1 MTARS
6 KSAPA
11 KKSRFS
17 FFPGVVAELRKAHWP
32 TRQEALRLSILVLI
46 VCIVVGQEALRL
58 SILVLIVCIVVGAIL
73 GVLDLAFARLFLLL
87 GG

>member
-1 MTARS
+1 MTTYAKKASS

-17 FFPGVVAELRKAHWP
+17 FFTEVVAELRKAHWP
-32 TRQEALRLSILVLI
+32 TRQETLRLSILVLV
-46 VCIVVGQEALRL
+46 VCAVVG
-58 SILVLIVCIVVGAIL
+58 GIL
-73 GVLDLAFARLFLLL
+73 GALDFAFTRLFLLL

>member
-1 MTARS
+1 MTTQAKKAS
-6 KSAPA
+6 AKSAPA

-17 FFPGVVAELRKAHWP
+17 FFPEVIAELRKAHWP

-46 VCIVVGQEALRL
+46 VCAIVG
-58 SILVLIVCIVVGAIL
+58 GIL
-73 GVLDLAFARLFLLL
+73 GALDLGFTRLFLLL

>member
-1 MTARS
+1 MTTRANKAS
-6 KSAPA
+6 TKSAPA

-17 FFPGVVAELRKAHWP
+17 FFTEVVAELRKAHWP

-46 VCIVVGQEALRL
+46 VCAI
-58 SILVLIVCIVVGAIL
+58 VGAIL
-73 GVLDLAFARLFLLL
+73 GALDLAFTRLFLLI

>member
-1 MTARS
+1 MTTHAKKAGT

-17 FFPGVVAELRKAHWP
+17 FFPEVIAELRKAHWP
-32 TRQEALRLSILVLI
+32 TRQEALRLSILVLVVCAI
-46 VCIVVGQEALRL
+46 VG
-58 SILVLIVCIVVGAIL
+58 GIL
-73 GVLDLAFARLFLLL
+73 GALDLGFTRLFLLL

>member
-1 MTARS
+1 MTTHAKKAGI

-17 FFPGVVAELRKAHWP
+17 FFTEVIAELRKAHWP
-32 TRQEALRLSILVLI
+32 TRQEALRLSLLVLV
-46 VCIVVGQEALRL
+46 VCA
-58 SILVLIVCIVVGAIL
+58 VVGAIL
-73 GVLDLAFARLFLLL
+73 GGLDWVFTELFLLL

>member
-1 MTARS
+1 MTTHAKKASS

-32 TRQEALRLSILVLI
+32 TRQEALRLSILVLV
-46 VCIVVGQEALRL
+46 VCA
-58 SILVLIVCIVVGAIL
+58 VVGAIL
-73 GVLDLAFARLFLLL
+73 GSLDLAFTELFLLL

>member
-1 MTARS
+1 MTTQAKKAVA

-17 FFPGVVAELRKAHWP
+17 FFSDVVAELRKVHWP

-46 VCIVVGQEALRL
+46 VCAIVG
-58 SILVLIVCIVVGAIL
+58 GIL
-73 GVLDLAFARLFLLL
+73 GALDYGFYKLFANLL
-87 GG
+87 GGG

>member
-1 MTARS
+1 MTTYAKKAS
-6 KSAPA
+6 TKSAPA

-17 FFPGVVAELRKAHWP
+17 FFTEVVAELRKAHWP

-46 VCIVVGQEALRL
+46 VCAI
-58 SILVLIVCIVVGAIL
+58 VGAIL
-73 GVLDLAFARLFLLL
+73 GALDYAFTQLFLLL